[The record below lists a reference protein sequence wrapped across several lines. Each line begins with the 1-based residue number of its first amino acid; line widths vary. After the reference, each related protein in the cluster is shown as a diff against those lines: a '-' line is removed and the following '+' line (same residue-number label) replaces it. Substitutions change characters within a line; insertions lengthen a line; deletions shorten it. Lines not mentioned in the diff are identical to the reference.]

1 MLTADASHTQCSCW
15 QISQVLQIVYEKL
28 INFSFLRV
36 RSDYKCSL
44 RHRQQGKYE
53 FLNFKFCK
61 SSPPKNNHNLE
72 EFGKCRWGEEVSIGN
87 LWKIILNNS
96 TSLDFPFCIGWKRRK
111 IDKGKLISWKSSA
124 QQRRTE
130 SFLRE
135 IYDFKFGELYTKI
148 EDCFP
153 RKVMRF
159 GRGKN
164 VGVIAPDMR
173 SILQHDDLKF
183 SSNFASSNFT
193 SHSSPLLP
201 SHSINNLI
209 YLPISSIHRYDKFS
223 RFSSNLDF
231 LSSSCLF
238 TIRA

>member
-15 QISQVLQIVYEKL
+15 QISQVLQIISEKL

-36 RSDYKCSL
+36 RSDYKCSR

-135 IYDFKFGELYTKI
+135 IYDFNFGEQKIYTKT

-153 RKVMRF
+153 RSDEVWEGGKCGCNCSRHAIYSTTWRLKIFITFRF
-159 GRGKN
+159 IELR
-164 VGVIAPDMR
+164 
-173 SILQHDDLKF
+173 LTLF
-183 SSNFASSNFT
+183 SALAVTFN
-193 SHSSPLLP
+193 
-201 SHSINNLI
+201 
-209 YLPISSIHRYDKFS
+209 
-223 RFSSNLDF
+223 
-231 LSSSCLF
+231 
-238 TIRA
+238 